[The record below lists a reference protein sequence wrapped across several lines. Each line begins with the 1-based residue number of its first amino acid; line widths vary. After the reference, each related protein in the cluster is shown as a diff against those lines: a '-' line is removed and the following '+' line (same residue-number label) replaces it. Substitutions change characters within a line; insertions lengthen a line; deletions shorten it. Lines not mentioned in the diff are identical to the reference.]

1 MLGLLARGAISCA
14 GAAWIAGVSKATVTR
29 WCAEVGL
36 KPKEIE
42 RRRLAA
48 LRAKGERLLSSK
60 SVLWRAPDRISRA
73 APIKRARK
81 PAPRAH
87 AP

>member
-48 LRAKGERLLSSK
+48 LRAKGERLLAGEG
-60 SVLWRAPDRISRA
+60 VRWDV
-73 APIKRARK
+73 
-81 PAPRAH
+81 PRGAGRRRH
-87 AP
+87 PTPGRG